1 MAGAA
6 TTNGLIL
13 RCRPAGERAATLA
26 QSVRHKLRCPD
37 AIVHALIS
45 HTFLEDLAMVLC
57 VAAVTTIIFQKI
69 RQPVVVGYLIAG
81 LIVGPHVP
89 IPLFVDP
96 ERIHT
101 LSELGVILLMF
112 ALGLEFSVRKLIR
125 LGPTSG
131 FITALQ
137 VGFMIWLGYECA
149 RALGWTPLESIFTGA
164 LLSISSTTIVAK
176 AYEETPVSEH
186 LRELVFGILLAE
198 DLTAVVELAILTTL
212 ASGASVSAPLMMVT
226 IARLI
231 LFLAALV
238 GVGLI
243 VVPPLVRMVVRMGRP
258 ETTLVAVVGICFAFA
273 ILAEHAGYSVALGA
287 FLAGSLVAE
296 SGEAAQIE
304 HLVAPLRDI
313 FGAVFFVSVGM
324 MIDPALIA
332 HHWPALIVLTAAVI
346 GGKIFGVTFASVL
359 SGVGVKTSIEAG
371 MSLSQIGEF
380 SFIIAGAGL
389 KTGATGE
396 FLYTLAVAVCAITTF
411 LTPYMIRSSV
421 PIAEFVS
428 GRMPRPL
435 KVLEALY
442 DSWLE
447 RIRNAGQ
454 AARDANSIGWPIAAI
469 VSSAVLIGAILIVN
483 ERDPLDLT
491 SMVASLEGLSYFS
504 AGLYVDLFALLV
516 CAGPAAAMYF
526 ASRRLATALASRA
539 CAELPPSGAS
549 AANALIE
556 LLQITILLV
565 AAVPLLAIVQP
576 FMEPV
581 EGVGIIVITIVL
593 MIVVVTRSA
602 RQMQGQI
609 RNASRLI
616 AAVLR
621 GTRAGAEGE
630 SYEVPGIGM
639 ITPVSVRPDSDGVGR
654 SLAELDLHANSG
666 AVVVAIGRGDAEVV
680 VASGEEI
687 LRPGDILELAGSSAA
702 VASARRLLE
711 QRQG

>member
-1 MAGAA
+1 MHVL
-6 TTNGLIL
+6 T
-13 RCRPAGERAATLA
+13 
-26 QSVRHKLRCPD
+26 
-37 AIVHALIS
+37 S

-57 VAAVTTIIFQKI
+57 VAAITTIIFQKI

-81 LIVGPHVP
+81 LIVGPNVP
-89 IPLFVDP
+89 IPLLADP

-137 VGFMIWLGYECA
+137 VGFMIWLGYVCG

-164 LLSISSTTIVAK
+164 ILSISSTTIVAK
-176 AYEETPVSEH
+176 AYQETPVSDR
-186 LRELVFGILLAE
+186 LRELVFGVLLAE

-212 ASGASVSAPLMMVT
+212 ASGASVSASLMTVT

-231 LFLAALV
+231 LFLVAFV
-238 GVGLI
+238 GIGFI
-243 VVPPLVRMVVRMGRP
+243 VVPPVVRFVVRIDRP
-258 ETTLVAVVGICFAFA
+258 ETTLVAVVGICFGFA
-273 ILAEHAGYSVALGA
+273 LLAEHAGYSVALGA

-296 SGEAAQIE
+296 SGEVERIE

-324 MIDPALIA
+324 MIDPALIQQ
-332 HHWPALIVLTAAVI
+332 HWQALIVLTAAVVF
-346 GGKIFGVTFASVL
+346 GKIIGVTFASML
-359 SGVGVKTSIEAG
+359 SGVGTKTSIEAG

-389 KTGATGE
+389 KSGAARD
-396 FLYTLAVAVCAITTF
+396 FLYTLAVAVSAVTTF
-411 LTPYMIRSSV
+411 LTPYMIRGSI
-421 PIAEFVS
+421 PFAEFVS
-428 GRMPRPL
+428 ARMPHQL
-435 KVLEALY
+435 KMLEALY

-454 AARDANSIGWPIAAI
+454 PAKEANSIAWPTVTI
-469 VSSAVLIGAILIVN
+469 VASAVLIGVILIVN
-483 ERDPLDLT
+483 ELDPLDLT
-491 SMVASLEGLSYFS
+491 TTVASLEHLTYFR
-504 AGLYVDLFALLV
+504 AGLFVDAFALLL
-516 CAGPAAAMYF
+516 CAGPASAMYF

-539 CAELPPSGAS
+539 FAELPASGAP
-549 AANALIE
+549 AVNAMIE

-576 FMEPV
+576 FMAPV
-581 EGVGIIVITIVL
+581 EGIGIIIITIVL

-602 RQMQGQI
+602 RQMQGQL
-609 RNASRLI
+609 RNATRLI
-616 AAVLR
+616 ATALR
-621 GTRAGAEGE
+621 GAPAVAGSN

-639 ITPVSVRPDSDGVGR
+639 ITPVPLRADSEGVGKKL
-654 SLAELDLHANSG
+654 SELDLHTNSG
-666 AVVVAIGRGDAEVV
+666 AVVVAIGRADSEVV
-680 VASGEEI
+680 VPTGDEI
-687 LRPGDILELAGSSAA
+687 LRPGDILELAGSSDA
-702 VASARRLLE
+702 VAAARRLLE
-711 QRQG
+711 TPHPAQQAASL

>member
-1 MAGAA
+1 MHVF
-6 TTNGLIL
+6 T
-13 RCRPAGERAATLA
+13 
-26 QSVRHKLRCPD
+26 
-37 AIVHALIS
+37 S

-81 LIVGPHVP
+81 MIVGPNVP
-89 IPLFVDP
+89 IPLLADP

-137 VGFMIWLGYECA
+137 VGFMIWLGYVCG

-164 LLSISSTTIVAK
+164 ILSISSTTIVAK
-176 AYEETPVSEH
+176 AYQETPVSDR
-186 LRELVFGILLAE
+186 LRELVFGVLLAE

-212 ASGASVSAPLMMVT
+212 ASGANVSASLMTVT

-231 LFLAALV
+231 LFLVAFV
-238 GVGLI
+238 GIGFI
-243 VVPPLVRMVVRMGRP
+243 VVPPVVRFIVRMDRP

-273 ILAEHAGYSVALGA
+273 LLAEHAGYSVALGA

-296 SGEAAQIE
+296 SGEAEQIE

-324 MIDPALIA
+324 MIDPALIQQ
-332 HHWPALIVLTAAVI
+332 HWQALIVLTAAVV
-346 GGKIFGVTFASVL
+346 GGKIIGVTFASIL
-359 SGVGVKTSIEAG
+359 SGVGTKTSIEAG

-380 SFIIAGAGL
+380 SFIIAGAAL
-389 KTGATGE
+389 KTGAARD
-396 FLYTLAVAVCAITTF
+396 FLYTLAVAVSAVTTF
-411 LTPYMIRSSV
+411 LTPYMIRGSI
-421 PIAEFVS
+421 PFAEFVS
-428 GRMPRPL
+428 ARMPRPL

-454 AARDANSIGWPIAAI
+454 PAKDANSIAWPIAAI

-483 ERDPLDLT
+483 EHDPFDVT
-491 SMVASLEGLSYFS
+491 TTVSSIEHLSYFD
-504 AGLYVDLFALLV
+504 AGLFVDLFALLL
-516 CAGPAAAMYF
+516 CAVPAAAMYL
-526 ASRRLATALASRA
+526 AARRLASALASRA
-539 CAELPPSGAS
+539 LAELPPSGAPAVS
-549 AANALIE
+549 ALIE

-576 FMEPV
+576 FMASV
-581 EGVGIIVITIVL
+581 EGIGIIVITSVL
-593 MIVVVTRSA
+593 LVVIVTRSA

-609 RNASRLI
+609 RNATQLIRL
-616 AAVLR
+616 ALGGAHVD
-621 GTRAGAEGE
+621 AG
-630 SYEVPGIGM
+630 SYEVPGIGQ
-639 ITPVSVRPDSDGVGR
+639 ITPIPLRADSESVGKKLSD
-654 SLAELDLHANSG
+654 LDLHTNSG
-666 AVVVAIGRGDAEVV
+666 AVVVAIGRANSEVV
-680 VASGEEI
+680 VPTGNEI
-687 LRPGDILELAGSSAA
+687 LREGDVLELAGSIAA

-711 QRQG
+711 TARPTPAQQQASPD

>member
-1 MAGAA
+1 LLSHRLNALA
-6 TTNGLIL
+6 
-13 RCRPAGERAATLA
+13 PALH
-26 QSVRHKLRCPD
+26 HKLRFPD
-37 AIVHALIS
+37 AAVLVLTS

-57 VAAVTTIIFQKI
+57 VAAVTTIVFQKI

-81 LIVGPHVP
+81 MIVGPNVP
-89 IPLFVDP
+89 FPLFADP
-96 ERIHT
+96 GRIHT

-137 VGFMIWLGYECA
+137 VGIMIWLGYLCG

-164 LLSISSTTIVAK
+164 ILSISSTTIVAK
-176 AYEETPVSEH
+176 AYEETPVSERP
-186 LRELVFGILLAE
+186 RELVFGVLLAE

-212 ASGASVSAPLMMVT
+212 ASGASVSASLMTVT

-231 LFLAALV
+231 LFLAAFV
-238 GVGLI
+238 GMGFI
-243 VVPPLVRMVVRMGRP
+243 VVPPFVRMVMRMGRP
-258 ETTLVAVVGICFAFA
+258 ETTLVAVVGICFAYA

-296 SGEAAQIE
+296 SGETAQVE

-324 MIDPALIA
+324 MIDPKLIA
-332 HHWPALIVLTAAVI
+332 EHWQALVVLTAAVL
-346 GGKIFGVTFASVL
+346 GGKIFGVTFASIL
-359 SGVGVKTSIEAG
+359 SGVGTKTSIEAG

-389 KTGATGE
+389 RTGATRD
-396 FLYTLAVAVCAITTF
+396 FLYTLAVAVSAITTF
-411 LTPYMIRSSV
+411 LTPYMIRSSIPV
-421 PIAEFVS
+421 ADFVS
-428 GRMPRPL
+428 GRMPRPF

-454 AARDANSIGWPIAAI
+454 PARETHSIGWPTAAL
-469 VSSAVLIGAILIVN
+469 VSSAFLIGAILIGN
-483 ERDPLDLT
+483 ELDPFDVTTTVATLEHLT
-491 SMVASLEGLSYFS
+491 YFS
-504 AGLYVDLFALLV
+504 AGLFVDLFALLL
-516 CAGPAAAMYF
+516 CAVPAAAMYF

-539 CAELPPSGAS
+539 LAELQPRGAPAVS
-549 AANALIE
+549 AVIE
-556 LLQITILLV
+556 LLQVTILLV

-581 EGVGIIVITIVL
+581 EGIGIIVITFAL
-593 MIVVVTRSA
+593 MVVVVTRSA

-609 RNASRLI
+609 RNATRLI
-616 AAVLR
+616 RVALQ
-621 GTRAGAEGE
+621 GGAHGYGEGE
-630 SYEVPGIGM
+630 QSCEVPGIGM
-639 ITPVSVRPDSDGVGR
+639 ITQVSIRPDSDGVGK
-654 SLAELDLHANSG
+654 SLAKLDLHSSSG
-666 AVVVAIGRGDAEVV
+666 AVVVAIGRVDSEVV
-680 VASGEEI
+680 VPTGDEI
-687 LRPGDILELAGSSAA
+687 LRPGDILELAGSSDA
-702 VASARRLLE
+702 VATARRLLE
-711 QRQG
+711 TPHSAPARQASP

>member
-1 MAGAA
+1 MH
-6 TTNGLIL
+6 IL
-13 RCRPAGERAATLA
+13 T
-26 QSVRHKLRCPD
+26 
-37 AIVHALIS
+37 S

-81 LIVGPHVP
+81 LIVGPNVP
-89 IPLFVDP
+89 IPLLADS

-137 VGFMIWLGYECA
+137 VGVMIWLGYMCG

-164 LLSISSTTIVAK
+164 ILSISSTTIVAK
-176 AYEETPVSEH
+176 AYQETPVSDR
-186 LRELVFGILLAE
+186 LRELVFGVLLAE

-212 ASGASVSAPLMMVT
+212 ASGASVSASLMTVT

-231 LFLAALV
+231 LFLVAFV
-238 GVGLI
+238 GIGFI
-243 VVPPLVRMVVRMGRP
+243 VVPPVVRFVVRMDRP

-273 ILAEHAGYSVALGA
+273 LLAEHAGYSVALGA
-287 FLAGSLVAE
+287 FLSGSLVAE
-296 SGEAAQIE
+296 SGEVEQIE

-324 MIDPALIA
+324 MIDPKLIA
-332 HHWPALIVLTAAVI
+332 EHWQALIVLTAAVV
-346 GGKIFGVTFASVL
+346 GGKIVGVTFASIL
-359 SGVGVKTSIEAG
+359 SGVGTKTSIEAG

-389 KTGATGE
+389 KTGATRD
-396 FLYTLAVAVCAITTF
+396 FLYTLAVAVSAVTTF
-411 LTPYMIRSSV
+411 LTPYMIRGSI
-421 PIAEFVS
+421 PLAEFVTA
-428 GRMPRPL
+428 RMPRPL

-447 RIRNAGQ
+447 QIRNAGQ
-454 AARDANSIGWPIAAI
+454 PAKDANSVAWPTAAI
-469 VSSAVLIGAILIVN
+469 VSSAVLIGAILIFN
-483 ERDPLDLT
+483 ERDPLDVTATVSNMEHLN
-491 SMVASLEGLSYFS
+491 YFN
-504 AGLYVDLFALLV
+504 AGLFVDAFALLL
-516 CAGPAAAMYF
+516 CAVPAASMYF

-539 CAELPPSGAS
+539 LAELPADGAPVKS
-549 AANALIE
+549 ALIE

-576 FMEPV
+576 FMAPV
-581 EGVGIIVITIVL
+581 EGIGIIVITIVL
-593 MIVVVTRSA
+593 MIVIVTRSA

-609 RNASRLI
+609 RNATRL
-616 AAVLR
+616 LR
-621 GTRAGAEGE
+621 VALGGAHAGIDGA

-639 ITPVSVRPDSDGVGR
+639 ITPISLRPDSEGVGKKL
-654 SLAELDLHANSG
+654 SELDLHTSSG
-666 AVVVAIGRGDAEVV
+666 AVVVAIGRADSEVV
-680 VASGEEI
+680 VPTGDEI
-687 LRPGDILELAGSSAA
+687 LHEGDILELAGSSDA
-702 VASARRLLE
+702 VAIARRLLE
-711 QRQG
+711 TARPISAQQQASPH

>member
-1 MAGAA
+1 LAGAA
-6 TTNGLIL
+6 RDCTS
-13 RCRPAGERAATLA
+13 TLA
-26 QSVRHKLRCPD
+26 RSLRHKLRCPD
-37 AIVHALIS
+37 AAVHALIS

-57 VAAVTTIIFQKI
+57 VAAITTIIFQKI

-81 LIVGPHVP
+81 MIVGPNVP
-89 IPLFVDP
+89 IPLFADP
-96 ERIHT
+96 DRIHT
-101 LSELGVILLMF
+101 LSEFGVILLMF

-137 VGFMIWLGYECA
+137 VGFMIWLGYLCG
-149 RALGWTPLESIFTGA
+149 RALGWTPLECIFTGA

-176 AYEETPVSEH
+176 AYQETPVSER

-212 ASGASVSAPLMMVT
+212 ASGASVSASLMTVT
-226 IARLI
+226 VARLI
-231 LFLAALV
+231 LFLVAFV
-238 GVGLI
+238 GGGFI
-243 VVPPLVRMVVRMGRP
+243 VVPPFVRMVVRMGRP

-296 SGEAAQIE
+296 SGQAGQIE

-332 HHWPALIVLTAAVI
+332 QHWPALIVLTAAVI
-346 GGKIFGVTFASVL
+346 GGKIFGVGFASVL
-359 SGVGVKTSIEAG
+359 SGVGAKTSIEAG
-371 MSLSQIGEF
+371 MSLAQIGEF
-380 SFIIAGAGL
+380 SFIIAAAGL
-389 KTGATGE
+389 KTGATRD
-396 FLYTLAVAVCAITTF
+396 FLYTLAVAVSALTTF
-411 LTPYMIRSSV
+411 LTPYMIRSSI

-428 GRMPRPL
+428 GRMPRPV

-442 DSWLE
+442 DSWFE

-454 AARDANSIGWPIAAI
+454 PARDANSIGWPAAAI

-483 ERDPLDLT
+483 ELDPFDVT
-491 SMVASLEGLSYFS
+491 STVASLEHLPYFS
-504 AGLYVDLFALLV
+504 AGLYVDLFALLL
-516 CAGPAAAMYF
+516 CAGPTAAMYF
-526 ASRRLATALASRA
+526 ASRRLAAALASRA
-539 CAELPPSGAS
+539 FAELPRSGAS
-549 AANALIE
+549 AVNAVIE

-576 FMEPV
+576 FMAPV
-581 EGVGIIVITIVL
+581 EGIGIIVITLAL
-593 MIVVVTRSA
+593 MIIVVTRSA

-609 RNASRLI
+609 RDAARLI
-616 AAVLR
+616 ATALR

-639 ITPVSVRPDSDGVGR
+639 ITPVSVRPDSGGVGR
-654 SLAELDLHANSG
+654 SLAELDLHTSSG
-666 AVVVAIGRGDAEVV
+666 AVVLAIGRGDAEVV
-680 VASGEEI
+680 VPTGEEI

-702 VASARRLLE
+702 VAAARQLL
-711 QRQG
+711 QQGQGQG

>member
-1 MAGAA
+1 
-6 TTNGLIL
+6 
-13 RCRPAGERAATLA
+13 
-26 QSVRHKLRCPD
+26 
-37 AIVHALIS
+37 
-45 HTFLEDLAMVLC
+45 MVLC

-81 LIVGPHVP
+81 MIVGPNVP
-89 IPLFVDP
+89 IPLLADP

-137 VGFMIWLGYECA
+137 VGFMIWLGYVCG

-164 LLSISSTTIVAK
+164 ILSISSTTIVAK
-176 AYEETPVSEH
+176 AYQETPVSDR
-186 LRELVFGILLAE
+186 LRELVFGVLLAE

-212 ASGASVSAPLMMVT
+212 ASGANVSASLMTVT

-231 LFLAALV
+231 LFLVAFV
-238 GVGLI
+238 GIGFI
-243 VVPPLVRMVVRMGRP
+243 VVPPVVRFIVRMDRP

-273 ILAEHAGYSVALGA
+273 LLAEHAGYSVALGA

-296 SGEAAQIE
+296 SGEAEQIE

-324 MIDPALIA
+324 MIDPALIQQ
-332 HHWPALIVLTAAVI
+332 HWQALIVLTAAVV
-346 GGKIFGVTFASVL
+346 GGKIIGVTFASIL
-359 SGVGVKTSIEAG
+359 SGVGTKTSIEAG

-380 SFIIAGAGL
+380 SFIIAGAAL
-389 KTGATGE
+389 KTGAARD
-396 FLYTLAVAVCAITTF
+396 FLYTLAVAVSAVTTF
-411 LTPYMIRSSV
+411 LTPYMIRGSI
-421 PIAEFVS
+421 PFAEFVS
-428 GRMPRPL
+428 ARMPRPL

-454 AARDANSIGWPIAAI
+454 PAKDANSIAWPIAAI

-483 ERDPLDLT
+483 EHDPFDVT
-491 SMVASLEGLSYFS
+491 TTVSSIEHLSYFD
-504 AGLYVDLFALLV
+504 AGLFVDLFALLL
-516 CAGPAAAMYF
+516 CAVPAAAMYL

-539 CAELPPSGAS
+539 FAELPPSGAPAVS
-549 AANALIE
+549 ALIE

-576 FMEPV
+576 FMASV
-581 EGVGIIVITIVL
+581 EGIGIIVITSVL
-593 MIVVVTRSA
+593 LVVIVTRSA

-609 RNASRLI
+609 RNATQLIRL
-616 AAVLR
+616 ALGGAHV
-621 GTRAGAEGE
+621 GAG
-630 SYEVPGIGM
+630 SYEVPGIGQ
-639 ITPVSVRPDSDGVGR
+639 ITPIPCAPIAR
-654 SLAELDLHANSG
+654 
-666 AVVVAIGRGDAEVV
+666 
-680 VASGEEI
+680 
-687 LRPGDILELAGSSAA
+687 
-702 VASARRLLE
+702 ASARNCQTWTCTPTAARWWL
-711 QRQG
+711 RSVAPIPK